1 MDFSVLTSKIFW
13 DVCHFLKWDSTTDV
27 FLGVFQKNCDSYVS
41 EQSSEYTFHSRLFPP
56 FSLLLW
62 SNPTPWNLK
71 AIIQTCSVKKAFL
84 EISQNSQ
91 VLSCEF
97 CEFSKNTFFDR
108 THLVATSRNHWNP
121 IEINSFYDLTCT
133 KWKRSRKNLGY
144 YLGQK

>member
-1 MDFSVLTSKIFW
+1 MYAIFLSEILPQMFFLEFSKKI
-13 DVCHFLKWDSTTDV
+13 VTV
-27 FLGVFQKNCDSYVS
+27 MFQNKVQNI
-41 EQSSEYTFHSRLFPP
+41 LFTLV
-56 FSLLLW
+56 FSLLFLY
-62 SNPTPWNLK
+62 SCDPTPWKLK

-97 CEFSKNTFFDR
+97 CEFSKNTFFDK
-108 THLVATSRNHWNP
+108 TPLVATSRNHWNP

>member
-1 MDFSVLTSKIFW
+1 MYAIFLSEILPQMFFLEFSKKI
-13 DVCHFLKWDSTTDV
+13 VTV
-27 FLGVFQKNCDSYVS
+27 MFQNKVQNI
-41 EQSSEYTFHSRLFPP
+41 LFTLV
-56 FSLLLW
+56 FSLLFLY
-62 SNPTPWNLK
+62 SCDPTPWNLK

-108 THLVATSRNHWNP
+108 TPQVATSRNHWNP

>member
-1 MDFSVLTSKIFW
+1 MYAIFLSEILPQMFFLEFSKKI
-13 DVCHFLKWDSTTDV
+13 VTV
-27 FLGVFQKNCDSYVS
+27 MFQNKVQNI
-41 EQSSEYTFHSRLFPP
+41 LFTLV
-56 FSLLLW
+56 FSLLFLY
-62 SNPTPWNLK
+62 SCDPTPWNLK

-91 VLSCEF
+91 VFSCEF

>member
-1 MDFSVLTSKIFW
+1 MYAIFLSEILPQMFFLEFSKKI
-13 DVCHFLKWDSTTDV
+13 VTV
-27 FLGVFQKNCDSYVS
+27 MFQNKVQNI
-41 EQSSEYTFHSRLFPP
+41 LFTLV
-56 FSLLLW
+56 FSLLFLY
-62 SNPTPWNLK
+62 SCDPTPWNLK

-108 THLVATSRNHWNP
+108 TPLVATSRNHWNP

>member
-1 MDFSVLTSKIFW
+1 MYAIFLNEILPQMFFLEFSKKI
-13 DVCHFLKWDSTTDV
+13 VTV
-27 FLGVFQKNCDSYVS
+27 MFQNKVQNI
-41 EQSSEYTFHSRLFPP
+41 LFTLV
-56 FSLLLW
+56 FSLLFLY
-62 SNPTPWNLK
+62 SCDPTPWNLK

-84 EISQNSQ
+84 EISKNSQ

-108 THLVATSRNHWNP
+108 TPLVATSRNHWNP

>member
-1 MDFSVLTSKIFW
+1 MYAIFLSEILPQMFFLEVSKKI
-13 DVCHFLKWDSTTDV
+13 VTV
-27 FLGVFQKNCDSYVS
+27 MFQNKVQNI
-41 EQSSEYTFHSRLFPP
+41 LFTLV
-56 FSLLLW
+56 FSLLFLY
-62 SNPTPWNLK
+62 SCDPTPWNLK

-108 THLVATSRNHWNP
+108 TPLVATSRNHWNP

>member
-1 MDFSVLTSKIFW
+1 MYAIFLSEILPQMFFLEFSKKI
-13 DVCHFLKWDSTTDV
+13 VTV
-27 FLGVFQKNCDSYVS
+27 MFQNKVQNI
-41 EQSSEYTFHSRLFPP
+41 LFTLV
-56 FSLLLW
+56 FSLLFLY
-62 SNPTPWNLK
+62 SCDPTPWNLK

>member
-1 MDFSVLTSKIFW
+1 MYAIFLSEILPQMFFLEFSKKI
-13 DVCHFLKWDSTTDV
+13 VTV
-27 FLGVFQKNCDSYVS
+27 MFQNKVQNI
-41 EQSSEYTFHSRLFPP
+41 LFTLV
-56 FSLLLW
+56 FSLLFLY
-62 SNPTPWNLK
+62 SCDPTPWNLK

-97 CEFSKNTFFDR
+97 CEFSINTFFDR
-108 THLVATSRNHWNP
+108 TPLVATSRNHWNP

>member
-1 MDFSVLTSKIFW
+1 MYAIFLSEILPQMFFLEFSKKI
-13 DVCHFLKWDSTTDV
+13 VTV
-27 FLGVFQKNCDSYVS
+27 MFQNKVQNI
-41 EQSSEYTFHSRLFPP
+41 LFTLV
-56 FSLLLW
+56 FSLLFLY
-62 SNPTPWNLK
+62 SCDPTPWNLK

-84 EISQNSQ
+84 EISKNSQ

-108 THLVATSRNHWNP
+108 TPLVATSRNHWNP

>member
-1 MDFSVLTSKIFW
+1 MYAIFLSEILPQMFFLEVSKKIVTVMFQNKVQNILFTLVL
-13 DVCHFLKWDSTTDV
+13 
-27 FLGVFQKNCDSYVS
+27 
-41 EQSSEYTFHSRLFPP
+41 
-56 FSLLLW
+56 SLLFLY
-62 SNPTPWNLK
+62 SCDPTPWNLK

-91 VLSCEF
+91 VFSCEF

>member
-1 MDFSVLTSKIFW
+1 MYAIFLSEILPQMFFLEFSKKI
-13 DVCHFLKWDSTTDV
+13 VTV
-27 FLGVFQKNCDSYVS
+27 MFQNKVQNI
-41 EQSSEYTFHSRLFPP
+41 LFTLV
-56 FSLLLW
+56 FSLLFLY
-62 SNPTPWNLK
+62 SCDPTPWNLK

-97 CEFSKNTFFDR
+97 CEFSKNTFFDK
-108 THLVATSRNHWNP
+108 TPLVATSRNHWNP

>member
-1 MDFSVLTSKIFW
+1 MHAIFLSEILPQMFFLEFSKKI
-13 DVCHFLKWDSTTDV
+13 VTV
-27 FLGVFQKNCDSYVS
+27 MFQNKVQNI
-41 EQSSEYTFHSRLFPP
+41 LFTLV
-56 FSLLLW
+56 FSLLFLY
-62 SNPTPWNLK
+62 SCDPTPWNLK

-84 EISQNSQ
+84 EISKNSQ

-108 THLVATSRNHWNP
+108 TPLVATSRNHWNP

>member
-1 MDFSVLTSKIFW
+1 MYAIFLSEILPQMFFLEFSKKI
-13 DVCHFLKWDSTTDV
+13 VTV
-27 FLGVFQKNCDSYVS
+27 MFQNKVQNI
-41 EQSSEYTFHSRLFPP
+41 LFTLV
-56 FSLLLW
+56 FSLLFLY
-62 SNPTPWNLK
+62 SCDPTPWNLK

-91 VLSCEF
+91 GLACEF
-97 CEFSKNTFFDR
+97 CEFSINTFFDR
-108 THLVATSRNHWNP
+108 TPLVATSRNHWNP

>member
-1 MDFSVLTSKIFW
+1 MDFSVLISKIFW
-13 DVCHFLKWDSTTDV
+13 DVCHFLNWDSTTDV

-62 SNPTPWNLK
+62 SNIMKPKSNHPDVFCKNGVLRKFTK
-71 AIIQTCSVKKAFL
+71 FTGAF
-84 EISQNSQ
+84 QNSQ
-91 VLSCEF
+91 F

-108 THLVATSRNHWNP
+108 TPLMATSKNHWNP
-121 IEINSFYDLTCT
+121 IEINSCYDLTCT
-133 KWKRSRKNLGY
+133 RWKPSRENLGY

>member
-1 MDFSVLTSKIFW
+1 MYAIFLSEILPQMFFLEVSKKI
-13 DVCHFLKWDSTTDV
+13 VTV
-27 FLGVFQKNCDSYVS
+27 MFQNKVQNI
-41 EQSSEYTFHSRLFPP
+41 LFTLV
-56 FSLLLW
+56 FSLLFLY
-62 SNPTPWNLK
+62 SCDPTPWNLK

-84 EISQNSQ
+84 EISKNSQ

-108 THLVATSRNHWNP
+108 TPLVATSRNHWNP

>member
-1 MDFSVLTSKIFW
+1 MYAIFLSEILPQMFFLEFSKKI
-13 DVCHFLKWDSTTDV
+13 VKV
-27 FLGVFQKNCDSYVS
+27 MFQNKVQNI
-41 EQSSEYTFHSRLFPP
+41 LFTLV
-56 FSLLLW
+56 FSLLFLY
-62 SNPTPWNLK
+62 SCDPTPWNLK

-97 CEFSKNTFFDR
+97 CEFSKNTFFDK
-108 THLVATSRNHWNP
+108 TPLVATSRNHWNP

>member
-1 MDFSVLTSKIFW
+1 MYAIFLSEILPQMFFLEFSKKI
-13 DVCHFLKWDSTTDV
+13 VTV
-27 FLGVFQKNCDSYVS
+27 MFQNKVQNI
-41 EQSSEYTFHSRLFPP
+41 LFTLV
-56 FSLLLW
+56 FSLLFLY
-62 SNPTPWNLK
+62 SCDPTPWNLK

-84 EISQNSQ
+84 EISQNSH

>member
-1 MDFSVLTSKIFW
+1 MYAIFLSEILPQMFFLEVSKKI
-13 DVCHFLKWDSTTDV
+13 VTV
-27 FLGVFQKNCDSYVS
+27 MFQNKVQNI
-41 EQSSEYTFHSRLFPP
+41 LFTLV
-56 FSLLLW
+56 FSLLFLY
-62 SNPTPWNLK
+62 SCDPTPWNLK

>member
-1 MDFSVLTSKIFW
+1 MYAIFLSEILPQMFFLEFSKKI
-13 DVCHFLKWDSTTDV
+13 VTV
-27 FLGVFQKNCDSYVS
+27 MFQNKVQNI
-41 EQSSEYTFHSRLFPP
+41 LFTLV
-56 FSLLLW
+56 FSLLFLY
-62 SNPTPWNLK
+62 SCDPTPWNLK

-108 THLVATSRNHWNP
+108 TPLVTTSRNHWNP

>member
-1 MDFSVLTSKIFW
+1 MYAIFLIEILPQMFFLEFSKKI
-13 DVCHFLKWDSTTDV
+13 VTV
-27 FLGVFQKNCDSYVS
+27 MFQNKVQNI
-41 EQSSEYTFHSRLFPP
+41 LFTLV
-56 FSLLLW
+56 FSLLFLY
-62 SNPTPWNLK
+62 SCDPTPWNLK

-108 THLVATSRNHWNP
+108 TPLVATSRNHWNP

>member
-1 MDFSVLTSKIFW
+1 MYAIFLSEILPQMFFLEFSKKI
-13 DVCHFLKWDSTTDV
+13 VTV
-27 FLGVFQKNCDSYVS
+27 MFQNKVQNI
-41 EQSSEYTFHSRLFPP
+41 LFTLV
-56 FSLLLW
+56 FSLLFLY
-62 SNPTPWNLK
+62 SCDPTPWNLK

-84 EISQNSQ
+84 KISQNSQ

-108 THLVATSRNHWNP
+108 TPLVATSRNHWNP

>member
-1 MDFSVLTSKIFW
+1 MYAIFLSEILPQMFFLEFSKKI
-13 DVCHFLKWDSTTDV
+13 VTV
-27 FLGVFQKNCDSYVS
+27 MFQNKVQNI
-41 EQSSEYTFHSRLFPP
+41 LFTLV
-56 FSLLLW
+56 FSLLFLY
-62 SNPTPWNLK
+62 SCDPTSWNLK

-84 EISQNSQ
+84 EISKNSQ

-108 THLVATSRNHWNP
+108 TPLVATSRNHWNP

>member
-1 MDFSVLTSKIFW
+1 MYAIFLNEILPQMFFLEFSKKI
-13 DVCHFLKWDSTTDV
+13 VTV
-27 FLGVFQKNCDSYVS
+27 MFQNKVQNI
-41 EQSSEYTFHSRLFPP
+41 LFTLV
-56 FSLLLW
+56 FSLLFLY
-62 SNPTPWNLK
+62 SCDPTPWNLK